1 MDQEGEMEMKLK
13 NLLISIATLAVLSG
27 LLLATAGARLRDR
40 IPPTAEAGP
49 NQVVNQ
55 NTLVYFDG
63 SGSTDNRGIT
73 SYTWTFV
80 DGISRKLTG
89 KNPTYTFNTP
99 GIYTVTLNV
108 TDEAGNWNTDTM
120 TVTVRDI
127 TPPTAQAGSNQTV
140 NEGTLVHFNGSL
152 SSDNVGIVSYIWTFM
167 YGTTKTL
174 NGMIPTY
181 TFYVRGN
188 YRVTLNVTDAAG
200 NWNTD
205 TVTINVLDATP
216 PTILTPIQSPAS
228 NVTPGQ
234 QVKISANITDASS
247 GVKNATLLY
256 SVNNEPLRTRV
267 LSYNVATG
275 YYETI
280 IPGQLNGTWVKYEIK
295 AYDNAGN
302 YRVENNAGQYYVYQV
317 TTPEFPSLL
326 AVFLLMAATLLA
338 LVIYKRK
345 HGMKSISSARKTNSM
360 IPI

>member
-1 MDQEGEMEMKLK
+1 VDQKGEMELKLK

-49 NQVVNQ
+49 NQTVNQ

-89 KNPTYTFNTP
+89 KNPTYTFNTS
-99 GIYTVTLNV
+99 GIYT
-108 TDEAGNWNTDTM
+108 
-120 TVTVRDI
+120 
-127 TPPTAQAGSNQTV
+127 
-140 NEGTLVHFNGSL
+140 
-152 SSDNVGIVSYIWTFM
+152 
-167 YGTTKTL
+167 
-174 NGMIPTY
+174 
-181 TFYVRGN
+181 
-188 YRVTLNVTDAAG
+188 VTLNVTDAAG

-205 TVTINVLDATP
+205 TVTIHVLDATP

-267 LSYNVATG
+267 LSYNVITG

-280 IPGQLNGTWVKYEIK
+280 IPGQLNGTLVKYEIK

-326 AVFLLMAATLLA
+326 AVFLLMAATPLI
-338 LVIYKRK
+338 LVISKRK
-345 HGMKSISSARKTNSM
+345 HGMK
-360 IPI
+360 